1 MTENYFSKIQ
11 YVGKR
16 ALCLLSLFG
25 LLVLSGCG
33 EEEGVLIGQPSSEAD
48 AGQQVLQLESLPESE
63 VLEETATIVVFVCG
77 AVRFPGL
84 VTLPVGSRVGD
95 ALELAGGFAEN
106 ADTCWVNL
114 AQTPEDGEKIYFPT
128 IEEGASLSEAGEER
142 EKSLVNLNTAGKQ
155 ELSTLPGIG
164 ESRAADIIDYRE
176 EKGKFQN
183 IRDVMKV
190 PGIKQALYD
199 QIKDKITVE

>member
-1 MTENYFSKIQ
+1 M
-11 YVGKR
+11 
-16 ALCLLSLFG
+16 
-25 LLVLSGCG
+25 
-33 EEEGVLIGQPSSEAD
+33 
-48 AGQQVLQLESLPESE
+48 
-63 VLEETATIVVFVCG
+63 
-77 AVRFPGL
+77 
-84 VTLPVGSRVGD
+84 GD

>member
-1 MTENYFSKIQ
+1 MTDD
-11 YVGKR
+11 
-16 ALCLLSLFG
+16 
-25 LLVLSGCG
+25 
-33 EEEGVLIGQPSSEAD
+33 EE
-48 AGQQVLQLESLPESE
+48 
-63 VLEETATIVVFVCG
+63 TIVVFVCG

>member
-1 MTENYFSKIQ
+1 MRKNDFRRIPFA
-11 YVGKR
+11 GKR
-16 ALCLLSLFG
+16 ALCCLSLFG
-25 LLVLSGCG
+25 LLLLSGCG
-33 EEEGVLIGQPSSEAD
+33 EEEGILVGQTVSGSEA
-48 AGQQVLQLESLPESE
+48 GLQALESETLS
-63 VLEETATIVVFVCG
+63 VTDDEETIVVFVCG

>member
-1 MTENYFSKIQ
+1 MRKNFFRKIQ
-11 YVGKR
+11 YAGKR
-16 ALCLLSLFG
+16 ALRLLFLFG

-33 EEEGVLIGQPSSEAD
+33 EEEGVLIGQPSSETG
-48 AGQQVLQLESLPESE
+48 AGQQVPELEVLPESE
-63 VLEETATIVVFVCG
+63 DPEETETIVVFVCG

-106 ADTCWVNL
+106 ADPCWVNL
-114 AQTPEDGEKIYFPT
+114 AQTVGDGEKIYFPT
-128 IEEGASLSEAGEER
+128 IEEGVSLSGDGEQR

-155 ELSTLPGIG
+155 ELCTLPGIG

-190 PGIKQALYD
+190 PGIKQTLYD